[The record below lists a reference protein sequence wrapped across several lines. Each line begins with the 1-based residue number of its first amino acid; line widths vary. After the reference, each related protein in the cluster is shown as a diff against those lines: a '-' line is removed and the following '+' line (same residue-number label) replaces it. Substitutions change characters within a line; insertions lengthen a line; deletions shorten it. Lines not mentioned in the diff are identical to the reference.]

1 MKLRFHVTGMT
12 CASCSAHVE
21 HAVSTVAGAS
31 EISVSLLTDA
41 LSLTV
46 ADADAERVTREVI
59 AAVKRA
65 GYAAEPETESG
76 ACGGSCPMPAPAK
89 AAPDEQ
95 SPLPTLIASLI
106 ITALLMVVSMG
117 PMLGLTLPFFA
128 GAERAIPYA
137 FTQLLLTAPV
147 LYLNRRFFTSGFAAL
162 ARRAPNMDSLVAI
175 GATASV
181 VYGIYAI
188 YAIGYAQGAGDVET
202 VHHWLHSLYFES
214 AATILTLVSL
224 GKYLEHR
231 ARRHSADAVRALAA
245 LSPDTAWVERDG
257 VFVELPV
264 REIAI
269 GDRVRV
275 RAGELIPVDGI
286 VAEGVCAVDE
296 SALSGESMPV
306 DHAVGDRLSAAC
318 TVVDGAAVFV
328 ADRVGSDTALAR
340 ILRLLED
347 AAASKAP
354 VARLADKISRIF
366 VPAVIAI
373 AAVTAIVWLLLGE
386 SETAFRC
393 AVSVLVISCPCA
405 LGLATPTAI
414 MVGTGRGA
422 QLGILIKS
430 AEALETLHAVDC
442 ILLDKT
448 GTLTAGKPAVTDV
461 LPLGDTDAAACLT
474 LAAALESSSTHP
486 LARAICAAAG
496 EGELPAVTDFQN
508 EVGRGVGGVI
518 DGKHCFV
525 GRGAVSDLPDGA
537 RLEAEGKTVVCL
549 TVDGTPA
556 ALIAIADALR
566 ADSAE
571 AIAALKAAHIR
582 PVMLTGDNPA
592 TAAAVASTVGIDPA
606 DVHASLLPEQKEAA
620 VAAETAAHTTAM
632 VGDGINDAPA
642 LTRASVGIAIGA
654 GTEVAIDAADVVLTR
669 STLCDAVNAIALSR
683 ATFRNILQNLFW
695 ALFYNA
701 IGIPLA
707 AGVLSPFGLTLNPM
721 FAAAAMSLSSVCV
734 VTNALRLTRFKPKLA
749 AKNNETTHESED
761 NTMLFGKS
769 KTVVTTLKVSGMACG
784 HCAARV
790 EGAVATIKGASAKVD
805 LAAATVTVTAPEKVS
820 REQIARVITEAGYT
834 VEG

>member
-1 MKLRFHVTGMT
+1 MKLRFKITGMT

-21 HAVSTVAGAS
+21 HAAGGVAGVR
-31 EISVSLLTDA
+31 EVSVSLLTDA
-41 LSLTV
+41 LSLTCDDG
-46 ADADAERVTREVI
+46 DAARVRREIV

-65 GYAAEPETESG
+65 GYTALPEGEAVSAPPAEKE
-76 ACGGSCPMPAPAK
+76 A
-89 AAPDEQ
+89 D
-95 SPLPTLIASLI
+95 SPLPTLIASI
-106 ITALLMVVSMG
+106 VITALLMVVSMG
-117 PMLGLTLPFFA
+117 PMLGLEIPFLA
-128 GAERAIPYA
+128 GVENAIPWA
-137 FTQLLLTAPV
+137 LTQLILTVPV
-147 LYLNRRFFTSGFAAL
+147 LYLNRKFFTSGFAAL

-175 GATASV
+175 GSAASV
-181 VYGIYAI
+181 IYSLCAI
-188 YAIGYAQGAGDVET
+188 YGMGWALGKGDTEG

-231 ARRHSADAVRALAA
+231 ARRRSADAVRALAA

-257 VFVELPV
+257 GWVEV
-264 REIAI
+264 AVAEIAV
-269 GDRVRV
+269 GDRIRV

-286 VAEGVCAVDE
+286 IVEGEVSVDE

-306 DHAVGDRLSAAC
+306 DHAVGDRISAAC
-318 TVVDGAAVFV
+318 TVVDGAAVFA

-354 VARLADKISRIF
+354 VARLADRISRIF
-366 VPAVIAI
+366 VPAVIGI
-373 AAVTAIVWLLLGE
+373 AVLTAIVWLALGQP
-386 SETAFRC
+386 ETAFRC

-448 GTLTAGKPAVTDV
+448 GTLTEGRPAVTDV
-461 LPLGDTDAAACLT
+461 VPLGGRSAEECLA
-474 LAAALESSSTHP
+474 LAAALEASSTHP
-486 LARAICAAAG
+486 LARAIVAAAG
-496 EGELPAVTDFQN
+496 TCPIEGGVEDFKN
-508 EVGRGVGGVI
+508 EVGRGVGGRVN
-518 DGKHCFV
+518 GLSCFV
-525 GRGAVSDLPDGA
+525 GKPTAVGVEIDPQLLAP
-537 RLEAEGKTVVCL
+537 LEAAGKTVVCL
-549 TVDGTPA
+549 AVDGDAA
-556 ALIAIADALR
+556 ALIAVSDRIK
-566 ADSAE
+566 ADSA
-571 AIAALKAAHIR
+571 AAVAALKAAKVR

-592 TAAAVASTVGIDPA
+592 AAAAVAAAVGIDAA
-606 DVHASLLPEQKEAA
+606 DVHASLLPEEKEAA
-620 VAAETAAHTTAM
+620 VAAETAAHATAM

-669 STLCDAVNAIALSR
+669 SSLCDAVNAIALSR
-683 ATFRNILQNLFW
+683 ATFRNIRQNLFW

-701 IGIPLA
+701 VGIPLA
-707 AGVLSPFGLTLNPM
+707 AGVLSPLGLTLNPM
-721 FAAAAMSLSSVCV
+721 FAAAAMSLSSVSV
-734 VTNALRLTRFKPKLA
+734 VTNALRLRRFRPKF
-749 AKNNETTHESED
+749 ETKLNESED
-761 NTMLFGKS
+761 TDMFFGKT
-769 KTVVTTLKVSGMACG
+769 KTQTITLKVSGMACG

-790 EGAVATIKGASAKVD
+790 EQAVASIKGASGKVD
-805 LAAATVTVTAPEKVS
+805 LDAATVTVIAPEKVT
-820 REQIARVITEAGYT
+820 REQIAAVITEAGYK

>member
-1 MKLRFHVTGMT
+1 MKLRFQVKGMT

-21 HAVSTVAGAS
+21 HAACGVAGTR
-31 EISVSLLTDA
+31 EVSVSLLTDS

-46 ADADAERVTREVI
+46 DDADAPRVRREIV
-59 AAVKRA
+59 AAVKKA
-65 GYAAEPETESG
+65 GYTAIPEGEADAGQALPAADKKE
-76 ACGGSCPMPAPAK
+76 
-89 AAPDEQ
+89 D
-95 SPLPTLIASLI
+95 SPLPTLIASAIL
-106 ITALLMVVSMG
+106 TALLMTVSMG
-117 PMLGLTLPFFA
+117 PMLGLSIPFFD
-128 GAERAIPYA
+128 GVENAIPYA
-137 FTQLLLTAPV
+137 FTQLLLTIPV
-147 LYLNRRFFTSGFAAL
+147 LYLNRKFFTSGFAAL

-181 VYGIYAI
+181 AYGIFAI
-188 YAIGYAQGAGDVET
+188 YAIGYAQGAGDTAT

-224 GKYLEHR
+224 GKFLEHR
-231 ARRHSADAVRALAA
+231 ARRKSADAVRALAA

-257 VFVELPV
+257 DWVEVPV
-264 REIAI
+264 GDIAI

-286 VAEGVCAVDE
+286 VAEGDVSVDE

-306 DHAVGDRLSAAC
+306 DHSVGDRLSAAC
-318 TVVDGAAVFV
+318 TIVDGAAVFT

-354 VARLADKISRIF
+354 VARLADRISRVF
-366 VPAVIAI
+366 VPAVIAVSI
-373 AAVTAIVWLLLGE
+373 VTAIVWLIAGQPD
-386 SETAFRC
+386 TAFRC

-448 GTLTAGKPAVTDV
+448 GTLTEGKPAVTDV
-461 LPLGDTDAAACLT
+461 IPLGARLADECLA
-474 LAAALESSSTHP
+474 LAAALEASSTHP
-486 LARAICAAAG
+486 LARAITTAAG
-496 EGELPAVTDFQN
+496 TCPAEGAVQGFKN
-508 EVGRGVGGVI
+508 EVGRGVGGTVN
-518 DGKHCFV
+518 GLACFV
-525 GRGAVSDLPDGA
+525 GKPGAAAVEIAPAKLAP
-537 RLEAEGKTVVCL
+537 LEAAGKTVVCL
-549 TVDGTPA
+549 TVDGEAA
-556 ALIAIADALR
+556 ALIAISDKIKP
-566 ADSAE
+566 DSA
-571 AIAALKAAHIR
+571 AAVAALKAAKVR
-582 PVMLTGDNPA
+582 PVMLTGDNPS
-592 TAAAVASTVGIDPA
+592 TAAAVAAAVGIAPA
-606 DVHASLLPEQKEAA
+606 DVPASLLPEQKEAA

-683 ATFRNILQNLFW
+683 ATFANIRQNLFW

-707 AGVLSPFGLTLNPM
+707 AGVLIPAFDLALNPM

-734 VTNALRLTRFKPKLA
+734 VTNALRLRRFKPKI
-749 AKNNETTHESED
+749 ETKPNESED
-761 NTMLFGKS
+761 INMLFGKT
-769 KTVVTTLKVSGMACG
+769 KTQTTTLKVSGMACG

-790 EGAVATIKGASAKVD
+790 EQAVAAIRGATAKVD
-805 LAAATVTVTAPEKVS
+805 LASATVTIEAPEKVT
-820 REQIARVITEAGYT
+820 REQLVDAIEKAGYK